1 MTTRKK
7 EESCRSSVKVDEEV
21 LPRSLGAIALQSALA
36 GVSLVLGTNS
46 RPVLLD
52 LTVQS
57 IGLLEL
63 KEISRPCISAGH
75 LV

>member
-36 GVSLVLGTNS
+36 VPVSVWS
-46 RPVLLD
+46 
-52 LTVQS
+52 
-57 IGLLEL
+57 
-63 KEISRPCISAGH
+63 
-75 LV
+75 